1 MRMDKIE
8 VIARRILDWKLNRW
22 DRWFDHE
29 NGIFI
34 DNFTPDKNLE
44 HAMLIVS
51 KLEKLGFTYTKI
63 SDLEVCFDA
72 TRGTG
77 DTLPEAITN
86 AAYEIA
92 DNRSI
97 PDEWL

>member
-1 MRMDKIE
+1 MDKIE

-29 NGIFI
+29 KGVFI
-34 DNFTPDKNLE
+34 DNFQPDKNLE
-44 HAMLIVS
+44 HAMQIVR
-51 KLEKLGFTYTKI
+51 KLEDLGFTYTKI
-63 SDLEVCFDA
+63 SETEVCFDH
-72 TRGTG
+72 TYGTG
-77 DTLPEAITN
+77 DTLAIAITN

-92 DNRSI
+92 DNRSV